1 VADPGAVENV
11 LRWRHA
17 SGKGE
22 AVQTGQQAAETPW
35 LSVVVPM
42 LNEMDNVA
50 PLVDAVRSA
59 LSELPAWEL
68 LLVDDGSTDDT
79 LGAARAEAMKDA
91 RIRVVELATRYG
103 QSTAMQA
110 GFDHAGGQVIV
121 TMDGDLQNDPRDIPR
136 LVAELDRGYD
146 IVAGYRERRQDRLW
160 TRRVPSVVANWIIGL
175 VVGRRVRDS
184 GCTLKAY
191 RRELLARM
199 RLYSEMHRF
208 IPAMAVCLA
217 GARLTELPVRHRARL
232 HGRSKYGLFRIVQVI
247 IDLAT
252 IRMIRS
258 FRFRPFTMYARM
270 AGVWAVVGGACAL
283 ASVLTPVETRE
294 AGDLIVWHGV
304 TLLFVALAL
313 YLLMLGLVGE
323 LALRSQGERNS
334 NNSPLIHELM
344 RPR

>member
-1 VADPGAVENV
+1 MADPRAVENV

-17 SGKGE
+17 SGKEE
-22 AVQTGQQAAETPW
+22 AVQTEQQAAATPW

-59 LSELPAWEL
+59 LAESPAWEL

-175 VVGRRVRDS
+175 VVGRRVRDT

-217 GARLTELPVRHRARL
+217 GARLTELPVRHHARI

-247 IDLAT
+247 IDLVT

-270 AGVWAVVGGACAL
+270 AGVWAVVGGICAL
-283 ASVLTPVETRE
+283 ASVLTPAETRE
-294 AGDLIVWHGV
+294 AGDLIVWQGV
-304 TLLFVALAL
+304 TLLLVALAL

-323 LALRSQGERNS
+323 LALRSQGERDS
-334 NNSPLIHELM
+334 SDSQLIHELM

>member
-146 IVAGYRERRQDRLW
+146 IVRLPREKAGPALDEASALGRRQLDHRPGRW
-160 TRRVPSVVANWIIGL
+160 PTRQGQ
-175 VVGRRVRDS
+175 
-184 GCTLKAY
+184 
-191 RRELLARM
+191 
-199 RLYSEMHRF
+199 RLYAQG
-208 IPAMAVCLA
+208 IPPGVACQDAAVLGDAPLHSSHGRLPGRSAADGTA
-217 GARLTELPVRHRARL
+217 GATPRPDAWSQQVRPVPDRSGRH
-232 HGRSKYGLFRIVQVI
+232 
-247 IDLAT
+247 
-252 IRMIRS
+252 
-258 FRFRPFTMYARM
+258 
-270 AGVWAVVGGACAL
+270 
-283 ASVLTPVETRE
+283 
-294 AGDLIVWHGV
+294 
-304 TLLFVALAL
+304 
-313 YLLMLGLVGE
+313 
-323 LALRSQGERNS
+323 
-334 NNSPLIHELM
+334 
-344 RPR
+344 